1 MPLPLIP
8 DSHLTAPPEAE
19 HRFRFMEVVRR
30 KLRGRRYSPR
40 TEEAYVYWIRRF
52 IRFHGRRH
60 PKDMGEPEVTAFL
73 SWLAV
78 DEEVAPSTQSQA
90 QAALL
95 FLYDGVIERPLP
107 PLDEVLSARSSGS
120 VLTVLSQR
128 EVRALFRELAPVPR
142 LCAELMYGSGLRIS
156 ECIALR
162 VKDLDFDRLAVIVRD
177 GKGGKDRRTPLGKR
191 DAESLRKHLKQ
202 VSDQFD
208 ADARRDVRTTMP
220 EGALTKK
227 FTHADRDWR
236 WWYVFPSSR
245 TVVDAEGVRRR
256 HHLDA
261 PVLQRAVPAAA
272 LRAGLTKRV
281 TCHTL
286 RHSFATHL
294 LEQGVDVR
302 RLQVVMGHTDLRTTQ
317 RYTHVADRGGA
328 GVPSPGDRL

>member
-1 MPLPLIP
+1 MPLPPIP
-8 DSHLTAPPEAE
+8 ESHLAASPEPE

-30 KLRGRRYSPR
+30 KLRERRYSPR

-52 IRFHGRRH
+52 IGFHGRRH
-60 PKDMGEPEVTAFL
+60 PKEMGEPEVTAFL

-78 DEEVAPSTQSQA
+78 EQEVAPSTQKQA
-90 QAALL
+90 QSALL
-95 FLYDGVIERPLP
+95 FLYDRVLERPLP
-107 PLDEVLSARSSGS
+107 PLDDVVSAGGGGS
-120 VLTVLSQR
+120 VPTVLSQR

-162 VKDLDFDRLAVIVRD
+162 VKDIDFDRLAVIVRD
-177 GKGGKDRRTPLGKR
+177 GKGGKDRRTPLGTR
-191 DAESLRKHLKQ
+191 AAEALGKHLQ
-202 VSDQFD
+202 RAREQFD

-220 EGALTKK
+220 EGALIRKLPN
-227 FTHADRDWR
+227 ADRDWR
-236 WWYVFPSSR
+236 WRYVFPSSR
-245 TVVDAEGVRRR
+245 TVVDGEGVRRR

-261 PVLQRAVPAAA
+261 TVLQRTVPAAA
-272 LRAGLTKRV
+272 LRAGLTKHV